1 MIDNEKTEYNL
12 DTLIKKFEAYH
23 NVPNDVELIRRSM
36 PIAAGKAQNPG
47 AQVGRAVYHASFAC
61 GVHHCGFGT

>member
-23 NVPNDVELIRRSM
+23 NVPNDVELIRKAYAY
-36 PIAAGKAQNPG
+36 AAEKHKTQEI
-47 AQVGRAVYHASFAC
+47 GRAHV
-61 GVHHCGFGT
+61 